1 MSIYL
6 TCRKALYNITF
17 IYLGPSIDTKK
28 QFLNFGYVK

>member
-1 MSIYL
+1 MKNFL
-6 TCRKALYNITF
+6 TCGKGQQNIAF